1 MLITIITFIIV
12 FGILVLVHEFGHY
25 YFAKRAGILVREFSI
40 GMGPKIWWKQSGG
53 TTYTIRILP
62 LGGYV
67 RLAGADDEDEDE
79 LRPGTPVTIQ
89 LDDQDKVTSINA
101 SQKTTLL
108 QGIPLQIV
116 DSDLVDGLWIKG
128 YVNGDED
135 NLKTY
140 DVSHDALITENYGT
154 VVQIA
159 PKDVQF
165 NSASLPARMMTNFAG
180 PMNNFILSLVVFV
193 ILGFL
198 LSGGVPVNSNKIGH
212 VNSNSVAA
220 KAGLVSGDRIVKVN
234 KTKIEN
240 WTDLSTSISSHPGK
254 KITVKYERDGKQHT
268 TSMVPKTVKQSNQK
282 VGQIGILEETSK
294 SFSARINF
302 GWERFVQAGTLIFS
316 VLGHMFTHGF
326 SLNDLGGPV
335 AIYAG
340 TSQATSLGF
349 TGVLNFLALLSINL
363 GIVNLLPIPAL
374 DGGKL
379 LLNIIEAIIRRP
391 IPEKAEGIVTMIGF
405 FLLLV
410 LMILVTW
417 NDIQRYF
424 IR

>member
-1 MLITIITFIIV
+1 MIITIITFIIV

-89 LDDQDKVTSINA
+89 LNDQDQVTNINA
-101 SQKTTLL
+101 SQKATLF

-116 DSDLVDGLWIKG
+116 DSDLVNDLWIKG
-128 YVNGDED
+128 YVNGDEND
-135 NLKTY
+135 LKVY
-140 DVSHDALITENYGT
+140 NVAHDALITEHDGT

-180 PMNNFILSLVVFV
+180 PMNNFILSLVVFI

-212 VNSNSVAA
+212 VNANSVAA
-220 KAGLVSGDRIVKVN
+220 RAGLASGDRIKQVN
-234 KTKIEN
+234 NTKIKD
-240 WTDLSTSISSHPGK
+240 WTDLSTVISSHPGE
-254 KITVKYERDGKQHT
+254 KITVTYEHQGKQHT
-268 TSMVPKTVKQSNQK
+268 TTMVPKTVKQSGQK
-282 VGQIGILEETSK
+282 VGQIGILEETDK
-294 SFSARINF
+294 SFSARLNF
-302 GWERFVQAGTLIFS
+302 GWQRFVQAGTLIFS

-326 SLNDLGGPV
+326 SLNDFGGPV

-379 LLNIIEAIIRRP
+379 LLNIIEAVIRRP